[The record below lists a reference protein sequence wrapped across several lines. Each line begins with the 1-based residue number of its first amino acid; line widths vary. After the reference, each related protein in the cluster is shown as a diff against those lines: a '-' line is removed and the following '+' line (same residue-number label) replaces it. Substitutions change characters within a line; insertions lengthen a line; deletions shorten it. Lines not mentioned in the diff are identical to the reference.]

1 MQEVRA
7 AVIGTGVMGRK
18 YAQMIAEGKA
28 GALRLTAVVC
38 RSAGAQQWAKDTL
51 PDTVRV
57 CPSADQ
63 LYDYAEEFDA
73 VLVVTPHKTHPALVM
88 QAFAHGKHVLCDKPS
103 ANALAPA
110 LEMNRAAEK
119 SGLVFAMMFH
129 QRRYKKYM
137 RLKKLLD
144 DGTLGEI
151 KRVQL
156 ENSRYFRTWM
166 YHRSGSWRSSWAGE
180 GGGAL
185 LNQGQH
191 ILDIWQWLFGMPT
204 SIYAVIPYGK
214 YNDFMVD
221 DEATLLMEY
230 PQQRTAT
237 FILSTGEGS
246 YTERLEIVGTK
257 GTALLEDLG
266 NLTANELYDPAGAG
280 EAAASAILD
289 GLSQLAAQ
297 CEHLIVVSNEVFS
310 GGAGYAGDTNRYL
323 KALAQVNNGL
333 AARADAVVRVV
344 CGIPVS
350 YKGAKS

>member
-1 MQEVRA
+1 MLRVKGFAPAPAGGWLELNATAAGCTLAPIPQGQEVVI
-7 AVIGTGVMGRK
+7 VIGEALDKAAIEADLKGERQFSPITKHIVEKQEGASCRK
-18 YAQMIAEGKA
+18 YAQPLLAPGHGAQVCQMIAEGKA

-57 CPSADQ
+57 CPSAEA
-63 LYDYAEEFDA
+63 LYDHTEEFDA

-144 DGTLGEI
+144 DGALGEI

-204 SIYAVIPYGK
+204 SIYAVIPYGSI
-214 YNDFMVD
+214 
-221 DEATLLMEY
+221 T
-230 PQQRTAT
+230 
-237 FILSTGEGS
+237 ILWWTM
-246 YTERLEIVGTK
+246 K
-257 GTALLEDLG
+257 
-266 NLTANELYDPAGAG
+266 PP
-280 EAAASAILD
+280 
-289 GLSQLAAQ
+289 
-297 CEHLIVVSNEVFS
+297 C
-310 GGAGYAGDTNRYL
+310 
-323 KALAQVNNGL
+323 
-333 AARADAVVRVV
+333 
-344 CGIPVS
+344 
-350 YKGAKS
+350 